1 MYMDEMKDIFDGMRN
16 EVLTSS
22 EKTRM
27 RNELVNFMSE
37 HPVRAPFL
45 IRAQDT
51 VSSLGEF
58 LASRSYS
65 RFRVLSMAFAVVLFV
80 GIGTSYA
87 AEAALPGD
95 PLYAIKVGVTEPIR
109 GALAVSQAAKAQ
121 WNAELVSR
129 RLAEAESLAAD
140 NKLTPIARTQIELAL
155 NQSVHQFDDN
165 VAALSKEN
173 ANPVAVA
180 SAQSDLEASLAGHEQ
195 VLVALTSDDPA
206 TAPALT
212 PIVAAVRAKI
222 AAASAA
228 RTQEENSLAINTSP
242 AVHAAAVRTK
252 ENASQALS
260 AVRTMAAATKDVAA
274 STSADLAMADVREG
288 DQKLS
293 EGEFGKAFA
302 TFQSAIRTLQTTQ
315 VTLDASERLGKD
327 VSSSST
333 STMGITASTTATT
346 TATTT
351 IATSTAASSAT
362 TSLEE
367 GVQH

>member
-1 MYMDEMKDIFDGMRN
+1 MYMHEMNDIFERLRN
-16 EVLTSS
+16 ESLTAS
-22 EKTRM
+22 EKTSM
-27 RNELVNFMSE
+27 RNELVHFMSE
-37 HPVRAPFL
+37 HPARAPL
-45 IRAQDT
+45 RIRAQDT
-51 VSSLGEF
+51 LSSLGEY
-58 LASRSYS
+58 LASGSYT
-65 RFRVLSMAFAVVLFV
+65 RFRVLSMAFAVVLFI

-87 AEAALPGD
+87 AEASLPGD
-95 PLYAIKVGVTEPIR
+95 PLYGIKIGLTEPLR

-140 NKLTPIARTQIELAL
+140 NKLTPVARTQIELAL
-155 NQSVHQFDDN
+155 NESVHQFDQN
-165 VAALSKEN
+165 VAALSKDN
-173 ANPVAVA
+173 TDPVAVA

-195 VLVALTSDDPA
+195 VLIALTSDDPA
-206 TAPALT
+206 TAPALS
-212 PIVAAVRAKI
+212 PIVTAVRAKI

-228 RTQEENSLAINTSP
+228 RTQEEDTLAINTSP
-242 AVHAAAVRTK
+242 ALHAAAVRTK
-252 ENASQALS
+252 ENASQAINT
-260 AVRTMAAATKDVAA
+260 VRTLAAATKDADA

-293 EGEFGKAFA
+293 EGQFGRAFA

-333 STMGITASTTATT
+333 STLNVTASS

-351 IATSTAASSAT
+351 IATSTAST
-362 TSLEE
+362 TKPLEE
-367 GVQH
+367 DSHR